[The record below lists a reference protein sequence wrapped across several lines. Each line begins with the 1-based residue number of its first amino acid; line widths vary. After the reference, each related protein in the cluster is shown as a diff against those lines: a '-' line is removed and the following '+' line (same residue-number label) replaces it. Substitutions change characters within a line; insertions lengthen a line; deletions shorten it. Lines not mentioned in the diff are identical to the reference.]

1 MIFYGKRFI
10 FKHSRSRHDSDNSP
24 PRKSIKTEVD
34 SDISPPRNIKTEE
47 DSDISPPRIKQ
58 EPEEEDLSP
67 PRKGGM
73 SKTLDG
79 KKAGLQNAKMLKA
92 ELETHKRKENESFSK
107 VSDY

>member
-1 MIFYGKRFI
+1 M
-10 FKHSRSRHDSDNSP
+10 
-24 PRKSIKTEVD
+24 
-34 SDISPPRNIKTEE
+34 
-47 DSDISPPRIKQ
+47 
-58 EPEEEDLSP
+58 SP

>member
-1 MIFYGKRFI
+1 M
-10 FKHSRSRHDSDNSP
+10 
-24 PRKSIKTEVD
+24 
-34 SDISPPRNIKTEE
+34 
-47 DSDISPPRIKQ
+47 
-58 EPEEEDLSP
+58 SP

-107 VSDY
+107 VSILHYVNVIITQFYFRLLVGSYNWELQ

>member
-1 MIFYGKRFI
+1 M
-10 FKHSRSRHDSDNSP
+10 
-24 PRKSIKTEVD
+24 
-34 SDISPPRNIKTEE
+34 
-47 DSDISPPRIKQ
+47 
-58 EPEEEDLSP
+58 SP

-107 VSDY
+107 VSILLYVIISFIFNFKLVVIIGNCNSNYLYESYLLFIIQVLFQKLQEK